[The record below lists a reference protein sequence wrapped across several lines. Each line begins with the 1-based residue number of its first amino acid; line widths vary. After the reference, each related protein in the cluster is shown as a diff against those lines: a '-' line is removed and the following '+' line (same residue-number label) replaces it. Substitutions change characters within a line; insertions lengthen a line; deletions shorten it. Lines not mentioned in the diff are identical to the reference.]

1 MADGDRK
8 ANQEE
13 DGGQPA
19 GTDADAPSSAKATEG
34 SVLGGSEGAKGD
46 ARETEKTV
54 DEDWKAEARRE
65 REKLA
70 RAEEEQKRN
79 TAEGGPA
86 EMPPAD
92 FLNFVSGMAAQV
104 LMQLGAIPNPIKG
117 EKAVDLAAARY
128 SIDVLQ
134 MLADKTKGNLSD
146 EEDSYLRAALHDLRM
161 RFVESASPREE
172 GRPRESGVSS
182 ESRTDG

>member
-1 MADGDRK
+1 MADDDKK
-8 ANQEE
+8 ASREE

-19 GTDADAPSSAKATEG
+19 GTEADAQ
-34 SVLGGSEGAKGD
+34 
-46 ARETEKTV
+46 ETEKTV

-65 REKLA
+65 KEKLA
-70 RAEEEQKRN
+70 RAEKEQKTKAADGER
-79 TAEGGPA
+79 A

-92 FLNFVSGMAAQV
+92 FLNFVSGMAAQI

-117 EKAVDLAAARY
+117 EKALDLAAARY

-134 MLADKTKGNLSD
+134 MLADKTKGNLTD
-146 EEDSYLRAALHDLRM
+146 EEDKYMRTALHDLRM
-161 RFVESASPREE
+161 RFVEAATPREDGRSQE
-172 GRPRESGVSS
+172 GGASS